1 MLLCLVGSS
10 TWLFSLEATTRTCF
24 TTRYS
29 GWLTDWIF
37 EEERVTLDELDL
49 EKGRQDNTGE
59 EKRRIELLQV
69 SHIMA
74 ADKSLTEER
83 DDYKKGYSPS
93 STTGSDAPRD
103 HNLDEEKYGN
113 ADEGEP
119 RGFDGLAN
127 VSEGQGEVF
136 GDETDKQVKYRTMEW
151 WHAALVMI
159 AETISLGILS
169 LPSSMAGLGLVP
181 GVILIIGLG
190 AVSTYTGYVFWQFK
204 MRFPHVHNIADVGEI
219 FLGPIG
225 RELGG
230 LLQTIYLIFIM
241 GSHLLTWTIALN
253 TITEH
258 ATCTIVFSVI
268 GLLLQAVLTI
278 PRTLKS
284 VSYLSIF
291 AFISIFAAVMVTMVS
306 VGVTRPDPTVYATVT
321 TSFAS
326 AFSSVM
332 NIIFAFGGHVA
343 FFSFISELKDPR
355 DFPKALYTLQIVN
368 TSLYVIAAVV
378 IYRFAGPGVASPALG
393 SGSHLIRK
401 ITYGIS
407 IPTIVI
413 AGVIYGHVAS
423 KYIYVRLFRGTRH
436 LHERTLLSYGSW
448 IGILFALWTVAWII
462 AESVPVFNNLVG
474 LIAALFASW
483 FTYGLAGFMWIYLNW
498 GGLGKN
504 WKKIALTVVNLL
516 IFALGAASCGLGL
529 YASGLAISQDKSGA
543 SWSCADN
550 GV

>member
-1 MLLCLVGSS
+1 VGCSLAFYFHYYCFCSFLGVALLQRSEGCWFLAPCAFHLGSW
-10 TWLFSLEATTRTCF
+10 TL
-24 TTRYS
+24 
-29 GWLTDWIF
+29 
-37 EEERVTLDELDL
+37 LDELGL
-49 EKGRQDNTGE
+49 AE
-59 EKRRIELLQV
+59 EKIENGLGAKGGTV
-69 SHIMA
+69 NNTMA
-74 ADKSLTEER
+74 EER
-83 DDYKKGYSPS
+83 HGYKTGYTPS
-93 STTGSDAPRD
+93 TDSDMHCDRA
-103 HNLDEEKYGN
+103 LDAEKYGESD
-113 ADEGEP
+113 AHAQDK
-119 RGFDGLAN
+119 
-127 VSEGQGEVF
+127 GEVF
-136 GDETDKQVKYRTMEW
+136 GDETNKQVKYRTMEW

-169 LPSSMAGLGLVP
+169 LPSSMAGLGLVA
-181 GVILIIGLG
+181 GIILIVGLG
-190 AVSTYTGYVFWQFK
+190 AISTYTGYVFWQFK
-204 MRFPHVHNIADVGEI
+204 MRYPHVHNIADVGEI
-219 FLGPIG
+219 FAGPVG
-225 RELGG
+225 REIGG
-230 LLQTIYLIFIM
+230 FLQTIYLIFIM
-241 GSHLLTWTIALN
+241 GSHLLTWTIAMN

-258 ATCTIVFSVI
+258 GTCTIVWSVV
-268 GLLLQAVLTI
+268 GLILHALLTI
-278 PRTLKS
+278 PRTLKN

-291 AFISIFAAVMVTMVS
+291 AFISIFSAVMITMVS
-306 VGVTRPDPTVYATVT
+306 VGVTRPDPTVHATVT
-321 TSFAS
+321 VSFAS
-326 AFSSVM
+326 AFGSVM

-368 TSLYVIAAVV
+368 TTLYVIAAVV

-393 SGSHLIRK
+393 SGSHIIRK

-407 IPTIVI
+407 IPTIII

-436 LHERTLLSYGSW
+436 LHERTWLSYGTW
-448 IGILFALWTVAWII
+448 VGILFILWIIAWII

-504 WKKIALTVVNLL
+504 WKRVGLTVVNLC

-529 YASGLAISQDKSGA
+529 WASGLAISQDKSGA
-543 SWSCADN
+543 SWSCEDN

>member
-1 MLLCLVGSS
+1 
-10 TWLFSLEATTRTCF
+10 
-24 TTRYS
+24 
-29 GWLTDWIF
+29 
-37 EEERVTLDELDL
+37 
-49 EKGRQDNTGE
+49 
-59 EKRRIELLQV
+59 
-69 SHIMA
+69 MA
-74 ADKSLTEER
+74 ANKSLTEER

-113 ADEGEP
+113 ADAGEP

-127 VSEGQGEVF
+127 ISEGQGEVF

-204 MRFPHVHNIADVGEI
+204 MRYPHVHNIADVGEI

-230 LLQTIYLIFIM
+230 FLQTTYLIFIM
-241 GSHLLTWTIALN
+241 GSHLLTWTIAMN
-253 TITEH
+253 TITNH
-258 ATCTIVFSVI
+258 ATCTIVWSVI
-268 GLLLQAVLTI
+268 GLVLHAVLTF
-278 PRTLKS
+278 PRTLKN

-291 AFISIFAAVMVTMVS
+291 AFISIFAAVMITMVS

-378 IYRFAGPGVASPALG
+378 IYRFAGPGVASPARARTSSARSPTASRSRPSSSPASSTATSRASTSTCASSAARATCTSARCSPTAPG
-393 SGSHLIRK
+393 SGSCSR
-401 ITYGIS
+401 S
-407 IPTIVI
+407 
-413 AGVIYGHVAS
+413 
-423 KYIYVRLFRGTRH
+423 
-436 LHERTLLSYGSW
+436 GSW
-448 IGILFALWTVAWII
+448 PGSSPRACRSSTT
-462 AESVPVFNNLVG
+462 S
-474 LIAALFASW
+474 
-483 FTYGLAGFMWIYLNW
+483 
-498 GGLGKN
+498 
-504 WKKIALTVVNLL
+504 
-516 IFALGAASCGLGL
+516 
-529 YASGLAISQDKSGA
+529 SG
-543 SWSCADN
+543 
-550 GV
+550 

>member
-1 MLLCLVGSS
+1 LP
-10 TWLFSLEATTRTCF
+10 
-24 TTRYS
+24 
-29 GWLTDWIF
+29 
-37 EEERVTLDELDL
+37 
-49 EKGRQDNTGE
+49 KE
-59 EKRRIELLQV
+59 EKKGLGAKGGIV
-69 SHIMA
+69 SNIMA
-74 ADKSLTEER
+74 EGR
-83 DDYKKGYSPS
+83 DNYNGGYTPS
-93 STTGSDAPRD
+93 TDSD
-103 HNLDEEKYGN
+103 HNLDTEKFGN
-113 ADEGEP
+113 ADAGEP
-119 RGFDGLAN
+119 HGFDGLAN
-127 VSEGQGEVF
+127 TQDKGEVF
-136 GDETDKQVKYRTMEW
+136 GDETNKQVKYRTMEW
-151 WHAALVMI
+151 WHAAMVMI

-204 MRFPHVHNIADVGEI
+204 MRHPHVHNIADVGEI
-219 FLGPIG
+219 FAGPIG
-225 RELGG
+225 REIGG
-230 LLQTIYLIFIM
+230 FLQTIYLIFIM
-241 GSHLLTWTIALN
+241 GSHLLTWTIAMN
-253 TITEH
+253 TITGH
-258 ATCTIVFSVI
+258 ATCTIVWSVI
-268 GLLLQAVLTI
+268 GLVLLAVLTF
-278 PRTLKS
+278 PRTLKN

-291 AFISIFAAVMVTMVS
+291 AFISIFAAVMTTMIS
-306 VGVTRPDPTVYATVT
+306 VGITRPDPTVYATISV
-321 TSFAS
+321 SFVS

-368 TSLYVIAAVV
+368 TTLYVIAAVV
-378 IYRFAGPGVASPALG
+378 IYRFAGPNVASPVLG
-393 SGSHLIRK
+393 SGSHIMSK

-407 IPTIVI
+407 IPTIII

-436 LHERTLLSYGSW
+436 LHERTWLSYGAW
-448 IGILFALWTVAWII
+448 VGILLVLWIIAWII

-498 GGLGKN
+498 GGLSKN
-504 WKKIALTVVNLL
+504 WKKIAMTVLNVS

-529 YASGLAISQDKSGA
+529 WASGIAISKDNSGA
-543 SWSCADN
+543 SWSCEDN

>member
-1 MLLCLVGSS
+1 MAWDIATMVGEQEIYKAGSS
-10 TWLFSLEATTRTCF
+10 PSTES
-24 TTRYS
+24 
-29 GWLTDWIF
+29 
-37 EEERVTLDELDL
+37 DL
-49 EKGRQDNTGE
+49 PRDRNVDVEKHGNPDTGE
-59 EKRRIELLQV
+59 
-69 SHIMA
+69 
-74 ADKSLTEER
+74 
-83 DDYKKGYSPS
+83 P
-93 STTGSDAPRD
+93 
-103 HNLDEEKYGN
+103 N
-113 ADEGEP
+113 
-119 RGFDGLAN
+119 GFDGLAN
-127 VSEGQGEVF
+127 TQARGEVF
-136 GDETDKQVKYRTMEW
+136 GDETNKQVKYRTMEW
-151 WHAALVMI
+151 WHAAMVMI

-169 LPSSMAGLGLVP
+169 LPSAMAGLGLVP

-190 AVSTYTGYVFWQFK
+190 IVSTYTGYVFWQFK

-225 RELGG
+225 REVGG
-230 LLQTIYLIFIM
+230 FLQTIYLIFIM
-241 GSHLLTWTIALN
+241 GSHLLTWTIAMN

-258 ATCTIVFSVI
+258 ATCTIVWSII
-268 GLLLQAVLTI
+268 GLILHAVLTF
-278 PRTLKS
+278 PRTLKN

-291 AFISIFAAVMVTMVS
+291 AFISIFSAVMVTMIS
-306 VGVTRPDPTVYATVT
+306 VGVTQPDPVVYATRHVN
-321 TSFAS
+321 FAA

-355 DFPKALYTLQIVN
+355 DFPKSLYTLQITN

-378 IYRFAGPGVASPALG
+378 IYRFAGTDVASPALG
-393 SGSHLIRK
+393 SASHVVRK
-401 ITYGIS
+401 ISYGIS
-407 IPTIVI
+407 IPTIII

-448 IGILFALWTVAWII
+448 IGILFVLWIIAWII

-474 LIAALFASW
+474 LISALFASW
-483 FTYGLAGFMWIYLNW
+483 FTYGLAGFMWIYLNR
-498 GGLGKN
+498 GGLTAN
-504 WKKIALTVVNLL
+504 WKKIALTVINVI
-516 IFALGAASCGLGL
+516 IFIIGAASCGLGL